1 MKAAEKELIYLYCV
15 TDKAP
20 KIKDL
25 ESLSDNLYSRTKDFG
40 SGTYSVHHNSIYAV
54 VCKVKEREFSEENL
68 EKNLGDLE
76 WIKAKVGMHE
86 AVIEGVMKD
95 TCVIPFKFGTIFNAE
110 DSLKAMLDE
119 HAQDFKVNLKNLEG
133 KEEWGVKIYC
143 DIKRLKAAVIKEEDG
158 ILKIDEEINSSSS
171 GKAYFLKKKKE
182 ELIKDAASRK
192 INKYGEA
199 CFEILKGLSIEA
211 RINKLLPKEV
221 TEREDDM
228 VLNSA
233 FLVDKTKV
241 EEFIEATDNLRIKYN
256 GEGFSFD
263 CTGPWPP
270 YNFCQRRLPAAQAGM
285 NTNKKQR

>member
-1 MKAAEKELIYLYCV
+1 MELVYLYCV
-15 TDKAP
+15 SRKEPDF
-20 KIKDL
+20 KDSGL
-25 ESLSDNLYSRTKDFG
+25 LKQHTKDFG
-40 SGTYSVHHNSIYAV
+40 VRVYAISHQGLYAV
-54 VCKVKEREFSEENL
+54 VSEVSEDEFGEEKFK
-68 EKNLGDLE
+68 KNLANFE
-76 WIKAKVGMHE
+76 WIKKKASIHE
-86 AVIEGVMKD
+86 KIIEGVMKESG
-95 TCVIPFKFGTIFNAE
+95 VIPFKFGTIFNAE

-158 ILKIDEEINSSSS
+158 ILKIDEEINSSLP

-182 ELIKDAASRK
+182 ELIKDAASKK